1 VTKAAVETAI
11 NQGIHRFLADGV
23 HYRDLMDIRA
33 AAPDWASL
41 PQTWVKWGAEAEK
54 RAETALAVDA
64 TLTAATEFARASLYY
79 HYGQYLLFDD
89 VVLKKS
95 IHDKKRDAFKRA
107 APLFE
112 IPMERV
118 EIPFDG
124 IKMAAYFRVPAG
136 VKNPPCVILLG
147 GLDTTKEDYLTIADH
162 CLKRG
167 LATLAFDGPGQG
179 ETLFEMRWRTD
190 FERAVVAVIDYVEKR
205 PEIDRNRIGIIGRS
219 MGGFYAPKTAAI
231 DKRIKA
237 LVAWGVM
244 YHLRNLAEVPKHTLE
259 GFIFV
264 SNSKTIEEAKKF
276 YAHIDLSSYASKITC
291 PTLVV
296 HGGLDVITPLSNAT
310 SLINDLKGRVALE
323 TMIWDDSV
331 HCCHDRAHIVRPGM
345 ADFLRKHLM
354 AA

>member
-1 VTKAAVETAI
+1 VTKAIVDTAI

-33 AAPDWASL
+33 AAPDWDSW
-41 PQTWVKWGAEAEK
+41 PQTWAKWGVEAEK
-54 RAETALAVDA
+54 RAEVALSAKQ
-64 TLTAATEFARASLYY
+64 TLTAAAEFARASLYY
-79 HYGQYLLFDD
+79 HYGQYMLFDD
-89 VVLKKS
+89 VALKKS

-107 APLFE
+107 APLFAT
-112 IPMERV
+112 PMERV

-147 GLDTTKEDYLTIADH
+147 GLDTTKEDYLTIADY
-162 CLKRG
+162 CLNRG

-179 ETLFEMRWRTD
+179 ETQFEMRWRTD
-190 FERAVVAVIDYVEKR
+190 FERSVVAVIDYLETR

-219 MGGFYAPKTAAI
+219 MGGCYAPKTAAI

-259 GFIFV
+259 GFMFV
-264 SNSKTIEEAKKF
+264 SNSKTLDEGMKF
-276 YAHIDLSSYASKITC
+276 YSSIDLSSYAPKITC

-296 HGGLDVITPLSNAT
+296 HGGLDAITPLNNAT
-310 SLINDLKGRVALE
+310 SLINDLKGRVPLE

-331 HCCHDRAHIVRPGM
+331 HCCHDRAHIVRPGL
-345 ADFLRKHLM
+345 ADFMRKHLT